1 MLEALKSAVNPTKN
15 LFWDNFDIGF
25 QKASGGG
32 DIYVPILKNEATLI
46 DLFSEV
52 FYYLICSL
60 CDNNVDENNLFHNEW
75 EVH

>member
-32 DIYVPILKNEATLI
+32 DICVPKATLI

>member
-1 MLEALKSAVNPTKN
+1 MLEAVNPTKN
-15 LFWDNFDIGF
+15 LFCWDNFDIGF
-25 QKASGGG
+25 QKAPEAGG
-32 DIYVPILKNEATLI
+32 DIYFEEWSNVDRPVSK
-46 DLFSEV
+46 V

>member
-32 DIYVPILKNEATLI
+32 DIYVPKAMLI

>member
-32 DIYVPILKNEATLI
+32 DIYVPIFWRVKQR
-46 DLFSEV
+46 
-52 FYYLICSL
+52 
-60 CDNNVDENNLFHNEW
+60 W
-75 EVH
+75 